1 MKQQLKRNERVVRRG
16 HGQAGFTLVELM
28 VVIAILA
35 ILASVVG
42 VNVLGAFGEGNRAA
56 AKSQIQSLRD
66 AVVMYKLEHHK
77 MPPDL
82 NALVNNSKRNYLNQ
96 STVPKDP
103 WGHDYVYQQNGSEF
117 TIITYGA
124 DGSQGGE
131 GENADISSDNMQEE

>member
-1 MKQQLKRNERVVRRG
+1 MQQYSQQPARRARG
-16 HGQAGFTLVELM
+16 QGQAGFTLVELM

-66 AVVMYKLEHHK
+66 AVVMYRLEHRK

-96 STVPKDP
+96 SSVPKDP
-103 WGHDYVYQQNGSEF
+103 WGHDYVYQVQGSEF
-117 TIITYGA
+117 RIISYGA
-124 DGSQGGE
+124 DGVQGGD
-131 GENADISSDNMQEE
+131 GENADIDSDNLQEN